1 MCLMCGALNSG
12 LVIETDF
19 FIQREQAGLEYK
31 LIFLFFDEREGI
43 ECWK

>member
-1 MCLMCGALNSG
+1 MFDVG
-12 LVIETDF
+12 LLILDWLWKRISYSESRRGV
-19 FIQREQAGLEYK
+19 EYK